1 MATPESISFEN
12 LVKKDDNT
20 YSFTLNNSHVTY
32 ANTLRRL
39 ILTGVETVAFRADM
53 TSSGTTTDVLVSAN
67 TTPMTNEMLAHRI
80 GLLPLNVKDPLKWNP
95 DRYVFRLEGNAK
107 KDSIVDLCAGDFKI
121 FDRSAKRGG
130 AQLQGGTQL
139 QGGAGSNSENSS
151 SEESLNTTNSTELSS
166 LSSLNT
172 SASGSSSEAT
182 SASSASEASSATS
195 ASSVASLKNASA
207 ETLDASVVPTSLFF
221 PPHPVTGD
229 TCLIATFPAGSGQKI
244 DLVAKATIGT
254 GRENA
259 RFMPVSQCSY
269 EYTRDTDPDRQQEL
283 FEKWLLDAKKVVY
296 SPEEADSDKIKA
308 LRREYNTM
316 EVARCFLRNETTGEP
331 YSFDFTVE
339 SIGILNVPYIVKRAC
354 EVGRNMVGR
363 YVNVEK
369 GKLPDELTVEPAE
382 GRIIG
387 FDFLFRG
394 HDHTLGNLLQT
405 YLVEHHVDGTAN
417 PKITFAGYKV
427 PHPLRDEMVLRIGV
441 EDGQEAT
448 ARLALAMAC
457 RGCVNIF
464 DEMLRSWIA
473 TATGRKVATTSN
485 VVSAA
490 RAALRKADVVGKDE

>member
-1 MATPESISFEN
+1 MATPEAITFEN
-12 LVKKDDNT
+12 LAKKDANT
-20 YSFTLNNSHVTY
+20 YTFTLNNSHVTY

-53 TSSGTTTDVLVSAN
+53 TTSGTTTDVLVNAN

-95 DRYVFRLEGNAK
+95 DRYVFKLEGAAK
-107 KDSIVDLCAGDFKI
+107 KDSVADLCAGDFKV

-130 AQLQGGTQL
+130 DGT
-139 QGGAGSNSENSS
+139 
-151 SEESLNTTNSTELSS
+151 NTTTNETNESNVTS
-166 LSSLNT
+166 LSTSNNT
-172 SASGSSSEAT
+172 SASSSTTASSE
-182 SASSASEASSATS
+182 SSATTES
-195 ASSVASLKNASA
+195 YETNETSTSTASLASFK
-207 ETLDASVVPTSLFF
+207 ETEDASIVPASVFF
-221 PPHPVTGD
+221 PPHPITGD

-296 SPEEADSDKIKA
+296 SPEEADTEKIKA

-316 EVARCFLRNETTGEP
+316 EVARCYLRNETTGEP

-339 SIGILNVPYIVKRAC
+339 SIGILEVPYIVKRAC

-369 GKLPDELTVEPAE
+369 GKLPEELSVEPAD
-382 GRIIG
+382 GRVIG

-405 YLVEHHVDGTAN
+405 YLVEHHIDGTAS
-417 PKITFAGYKV
+417 PKVTFAGYKV
-427 PHPLRDEMVLRIGV
+427 PHPLRDEMLLRIGV

-448 ARLALAMAC
+448 ARLALAAAC

-464 DEMLRSWIA
+464 DTMLASW
-473 TATGRKVATTSN
+473 TGVSTGKTTSN
-485 VVSAA
+485 SVAAA
-490 RAALRKADVVGKDE
+490 RAALRKADIVEKPVGSVNNAVAAAAAALKK